1 MTPKAENFIKALRA
15 LCLTH
20 GVMLTTEAY
29 EGLQIWDLL
38 PQDTSN
44 PIHVPDI
51 EDMTNATISEAE

>member
-1 MTPKAENFIKALRA
+1 MSPKAENFVKALHA

-20 GVMLTTEAY
+20 NVMLTTEAY

-38 PQDTSN
+38 PQDRSN

-51 EDMTNATISEAE
+51 EDMTNAE